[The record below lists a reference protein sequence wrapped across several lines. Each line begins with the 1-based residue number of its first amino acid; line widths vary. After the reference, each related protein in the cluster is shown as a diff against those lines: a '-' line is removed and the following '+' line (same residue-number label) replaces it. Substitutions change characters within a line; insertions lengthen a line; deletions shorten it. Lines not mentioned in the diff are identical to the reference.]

1 MDKAVNN
8 SDEHITRKYQAHEN
22 IKTKKVGNFSFNEP
36 MEWWYGKSLVTSKNP
51 SQHKLHIIPG
61 GMES

>member
-1 MDKAVNN
+1 MLFRSIMEHNSMDKAVNN

-36 MEWWYGKSLVTSKNP
+36 ME
-51 SQHKLHIIPG
+51 
-61 GMES
+61 